1 MHFSSVFDFP
11 HNESMRGDLRWASA
25 SKLAASMISEAA
37 AAAADGPSSSAY
49 IKETKVVIFHW
60 RGLAYHSFRQNLIVL
75 LFKRG
80 KKMSFATF

>member
-37 AAAADGPSSSAY
+37 AAADGPSSSAY

-60 RGLAYHSFRQNLIVL
+60 RGLSYHSFRQNFKVL

-80 KKMSFATF
+80 EKMSFGTF

>member
-25 SKLAASMISEAA
+25 SKLAASMISEAT
-37 AAAADGPSSSAY
+37 AADGPSSSAY

-60 RGLAYHSFRQNLIVL
+60 RGLAYHSFRQNFKVL

-80 KKMSFATF
+80 EKMSFGTF